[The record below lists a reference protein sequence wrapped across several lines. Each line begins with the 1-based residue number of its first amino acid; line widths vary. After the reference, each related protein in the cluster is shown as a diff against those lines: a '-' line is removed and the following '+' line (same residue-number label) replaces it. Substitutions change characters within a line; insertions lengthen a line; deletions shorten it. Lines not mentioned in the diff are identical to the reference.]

1 MEVWRKGA
9 SREVAIVVGESP
21 EDRVAN
27 SSRPSAKPP
36 AQRSAN
42 RLGLVASDLTAE
54 QKRDSKLAGG
64 VVVEEV
70 RGQPRGD
77 VRAGDI
83 ITALNSKGQTTEVRS
98 VEQFNKLVSGL
109 DKDISITLHVRRA
122 DRSFFVT
129 MRSDPP
135 RE

>member
-1 MEVWRKGA
+1 V
-9 SREVAIVVGESP
+9 
-21 EDRVAN
+21 
-27 SSRPSAKPP
+27 
-36 AQRSAN
+36 QRAAN

-64 VVVEEV
+64 VIVEEI

-77 VRAGDI
+77 IRAGDI
-83 ITALNSKGQTTEVRS
+83 ITALTAKGQTTEVRGA
-98 VEQFNKLVSGL
+98 EQFNKLVLGL

-129 MRSDPP
+129 LRIDAQ